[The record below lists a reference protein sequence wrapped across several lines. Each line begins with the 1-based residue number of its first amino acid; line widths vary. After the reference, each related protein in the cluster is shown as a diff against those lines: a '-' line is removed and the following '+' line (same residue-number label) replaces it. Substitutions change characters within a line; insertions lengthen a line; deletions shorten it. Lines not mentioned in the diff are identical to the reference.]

1 MAIEN
6 LPIIFI
12 FAVVCNNVSILIG
25 TLEYYS

>member
-12 FAVVCNNVSILIG
+12 FVVCNNVLILIG